1 MSKPISANFGGV
13 ESGAQQIIK
22 RAETIAQDLQAFN
35 QKVKEYVE
43 IYGDGAANSAFN
55 AHQVTWNQHVVQL
68 NETLTGAAQLVKT
81 GNSELQST
89 DSALA
94 NLF

>member
-1 MSKPISANFGGV
+1 MSKPISANFEGV
-13 ESGAQQIIK
+13 ESGAQQIVK
-22 RAETIAQDLQAFN
+22 RAETIGQELQAFN
-35 QKVKEYVE
+35 QKVKEYVDT
-43 IYGDGAANSAFN
+43 YGDGAANDAFA
-55 AHQVTWNQHVVQL
+55 AHQVTWNQHVQQL
-68 NETLTGAAQLVKT
+68 NDTLTGAAQLVST